1 MNDGIFSYGEHPLK
15 QLKFYQFD
23 KSNDETLL
31 LIHGGAWRDPNN
43 TYNDFKDMISHIQ
56 KNQYAA
62 KCNLIAINYR
72 LSPEVKHPFHLW
84 DVLEG
89 LQFLVQNYNIHKI
102 LIAGHSVGATLMLQ
116 LLDYNKILDT
126 GFRILVEDLKAD
138 KKPTETGLHVP
149 LKEERTLMNEA
160 MEKLQLRT
168 FCFIDGIYD
177 IVQLISE
184 YGGPYESFVNNAF
197 SSPEQYAE
205 ATQLSSSAI
214 DIRIPFGYKKHM
226 ANVRNELNLLI
237 LQSNQDELL
246 SMRQTNLFIEYLTR
260 KDLNFKP
267 FVGEWG
273 GHEHVYRH
281 EDVANIVLDS
291 I

>member
-43 TYNDFKDMISHIQ
+43 TYNDFKDMVSHIQ

-62 KCNLIAINYR
+62 KYNLIAINYR

-116 LLDYNKILDT
+116 LLDYNRILDT

-205 ATQLSSSAI
+205 ATQLSSSTI
-214 DIRIPFGYKKHM
+214 DIRIPFGHNKHM

-273 GHEHVYRH
+273 DHEHVYRH